1 MSIFIADFSIVYLI
15 IGKKKK
21 NWKKKK
27 KIMRVGDRVPN
38 RFVGPETQK
47 KIKLKQ
53 QTTRKQARKERREME
68 LTGEKYGCGK
78 SVRQGK
84 HKRATCL

>member
-47 KIKLKQ
+47 KKKN
-53 QTTRKQARKERREME
+53 
-68 LTGEKYGCGK
+68 
-78 SVRQGK
+78 
-84 HKRATCL
+84 

>member
-1 MSIFIADFSIVYLI
+1 MKEEEEDNESRWPSSKQVCGSWNA
-15 IGKKKK
+15 KKKK
-21 NWKKKK
+21 
-27 KIMRVGDRVPN
+27 
-38 RFVGPETQK
+38 
-47 KIKLKQ
+47 KLKQ

-84 HKRATCL
+84 HKRATCLWIACQR

>member
-15 IGKKKK
+15 IGKKK

-38 RFVGPETQK
+38 GFVGPETQK
-47 KIKLKQ
+47 K
-53 QTTRKQARKERREME
+53 
-68 LTGEKYGCGK
+68 
-78 SVRQGK
+78 
-84 HKRATCL
+84 